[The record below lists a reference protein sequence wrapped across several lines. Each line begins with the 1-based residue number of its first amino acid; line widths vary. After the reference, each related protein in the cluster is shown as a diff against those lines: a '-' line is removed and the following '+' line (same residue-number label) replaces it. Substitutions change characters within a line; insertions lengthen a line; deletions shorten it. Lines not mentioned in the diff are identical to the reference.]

1 MTGHEREREGGG
13 RNGRKGVRKN
23 SEQWLKLSKV
33 YPPTPRFLNDE

>member
-1 MTGHEREREGGG
+1 MNARERGGG
-13 RNGRKGVRKN
+13 VMGVRGVRKN